1 MSSLLS
7 KIFSSKKERD
17 KKEERKFRR
26 DNAGKND
33 EKIRERGLGSMG
45 AVLGGT
51 IGIAAGDILRDK
63 AFNKELELDSRNWD
77 AHFKARF
84 NSSAYTAGNFYADPN
99 RTSRAAEAIDKEISS
114 VNKLNKATEKAI
126 KASKKYQKGNLIR
139 GGLVGAGIGLA
150 AGVGGAALINH
161 NIKKKRKQKTFSD
174 RDSAWWKKRIEELEK
189 KDPNS
194 PRLQKFREQLDYA
207 LAEEAK
213 VKGASEEARAAGR
226 AAEERMRNNS
236 SAGRSG
242 GNSRWKDPWEDFR
255 KSWEE
260 STRNFKEKMR
270 ANDNAQMDEVFNK
283 ATENAK
289 RNEASFAEAER
300 YATKINKKNKKANK
314 IAVGVGLASLG
325 TIAGIKAYQHHKNKN
340 KKAA

>member
-17 KKEERKFRR
+17 KKKDEVRKFRR
-26 DNAGKND
+26 DNTGKSA

-51 IGIAAGDILRDK
+51 IGLAAGDILGDK

-77 AHFKARF
+77 AHLKARS
-84 NSSAYTAGNFYADPN
+84 NSSAYTVGNFYADPN

-126 KASKKYQKGNLIR
+126 KASKKYQKGSVIR

-213 VKGASEEARAAGR
+213 AKGASEEARAAGR

-236 SAGRSG
+236 SAGRSSG
-242 GNSRWKDPWEDFR
+242 GNSRWKDPWEEFR
-255 KSWEE
+255 KSWNE
-260 STRNFKEKMR
+260 NFREKMR
-270 ANDNAQMDEVFNK
+270 AHDNAQMDELFNK